1 VAAVEGFVEVRAG
14 RAIGWIASELAEL
27 GLDPFWGPI
36 EPLPLAKGRGG
47 VGRLVVAGR
56 ELVVRPYRRGGA
68 LGSLLK
74 DRYTGPSRAKNE
86 LEVLARLRAEGVP
99 VVVPVA
105 AVAQK
110 HHAFWRLRLCTELLA
125 EALPLPAF
133 LAAHPELRRYTA
145 EAVGIVVRLAFAAG
159 LRHADLHLDNVLC
172 AVRGDRVRAVL
183 GYSFR
188 MVELAEEVNTAAP
201 VYVAQRISE
210 ELNQRALAVNGARVL
225 LLGVTYKPDVAD
237 LRETPAEPLAARL
250 LQQGAALSFHDP
262 LVHTWTV
269 AGRQLSSVSD
279 PYLAAAEAD
288 LVVLV
293 QAHSDYDLA
302 KLQNTGAHIF
312 DTRGVLPVSGTTSRL

>member
-1 VAAVEGFVEVRAG
+1 MTAAEGFVEVRAG

-47 VGRLVVAGR
+47 VGRLVLAGR

-74 DRYTGPSRAKNE
+74 DRYTGPSRAKHE

-125 EALPLPAF
+125 DALPLPAF

-183 GYSFR
+183 VDLDRATLKKPLQAADTEAMLAR
-188 MVELAEEVNTAAP
+188 MLRYTARHRSKLAAVPSRGESMRFLRALGLEREARHAAW
-201 VYVAQRISE
+201 QRI
-210 ELNQRALAVNGARVL
+210 VARV
-225 LLGVTYKPDVAD
+225 VRAV
-237 LRETPAEPLAARL
+237 
-250 LQQGAALSFHDP
+250 
-262 LVHTWTV
+262 
-269 AGRQLSSVSD
+269 GRGRW
-279 PYLAAAEAD
+279 P
-288 LVVLV
+288 
-293 QAHSDYDLA
+293 
-302 KLQNTGAHIF
+302 G
-312 DTRGVLPVSGTTSRL
+312 RSRR